1 MFIDN
6 RTPIQSLMCEV
17 PRRIGYDP
25 AKRLGT
31 VYMKPYCC
39 TYMSG
44 VINSFT
50 SIGPNV
56 RSIVTIAGDE
66 PDTVYRLESDRWQAY
81 NAGSRFDAIKKQ

>member
-1 MFIDN
+1 
-6 RTPIQSLMCEV
+6 
-17 PRRIGYDP
+17 
-25 AKRLGT
+25 
-31 VYMKPYCC
+31 
-39 TYMSG
+39 MSG